1 MDKISFSVALF
12 SYLAASLGYFVY
24 LVYRRPLVSS
34 LSGGA
39 VALGLIFHTV
49 SIGLHSAITGHGPY
63 TTSYEIAMFLAWFIV
78 VIYFLTEWKY
88 KIKDLGSF
96 VIPLVFL
103 VMLVSVFLSKD
114 AGLVPES
121 EIRFWLTM
129 HRTLSIIG
137 YAAFSIAF
145 AAGIMY
151 LIQEHQVKSKK
162 LGIMYFRMPSL
173 EVLDDLNFKVI
184 TIGFPLFTL
193 GFMTGS
199 IWNTKMDQAF
209 FSWDLAKTMPMV
221 IVWLI

>member
-1 MDKISFSVALF
+1 MIS
-12 SYLAASLGYFVY
+12 
-24 LVYRRPLVSS
+24 
-34 LSGGA
+34 
-39 VALGLIFHTV
+39 HTV

-121 EIRFWLTM
+121 EVRFWLTM

-151 LIQEHQVKSKK
+151 LIQE
-162 LGIMYFRMPSL
+162 LWMI
-173 EVLDDLNFKVI
+173 
-184 TIGFPLFTL
+184 
-193 GFMTGS
+193 
-199 IWNTKMDQAF
+199 
-209 FSWDLAKTMPMV
+209 
-221 IVWLI
+221 